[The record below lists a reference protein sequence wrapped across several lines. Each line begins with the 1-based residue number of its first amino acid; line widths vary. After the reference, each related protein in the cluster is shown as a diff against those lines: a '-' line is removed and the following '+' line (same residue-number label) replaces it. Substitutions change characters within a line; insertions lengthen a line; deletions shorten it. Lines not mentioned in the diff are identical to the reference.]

1 MAQCGK
7 RRGGCNTPESLAR
20 ARAEAQKA
28 HDKWVREYI
37 AKQKMASVTPKA
49 FKNNPRAF
57 WIVSGVT
64 ALGVV
69 GFILLRKS
77 K

>member
-1 MAQCGK
+1 MATCG
-7 RRGGCNTPESLAR
+7 RGGGCNTPELVAR
-20 ARAEAQKA
+20 RKAEAKA
-28 HDKWVREYI
+28 IHDEFLRQYI

-49 FKNNPRAF
+49 FKSNPRAF

>member
-1 MAQCGK
+1 MATCG
-7 RRGGCNTPESLAR
+7 RGGGCNTPELVAR
-20 ARAEAQKA
+20 REAEAKA
-28 HDKWVREYI
+28 RHDKFVRQYI
-37 AKQKMASVTPKA
+37 AKQKLASVTPKA

-69 GFILLRKS
+69 CFILLRKS

>member
-1 MAQCGK
+1 MATWEEA
-7 RRGGCNTPESLAR
+7 GGNTPELVAR
-20 ARAEAQKA
+20 QKLRQ
-28 HDKWVREYI
+28 KLTMNLCVNI
-37 AKQKMASVTPKA
+37 AKQKLASVTPKA
-49 FKNNPRAF
+49 FKKNPRAF